1 MLSKFPRN
9 RTVLT
14 KCPSLAF
21 KVPAGLLH
29 RLLGH
34 GNKLR
39 KLLQVCNGLF
49 SPGGRLAQQISCAP
63 LMHVQRQVSGVGQLA
78 AGRRNA
84 SSLNASTQID
94 ITRND
99 LLSVLRAVGQGLLHA
114 GLVLLELGA
123 HVNYLVG
130 VSHGRGFV
138 SLLVGC
144 DDVATDTDERLSGLE
159 ERVLLSLSVVLGTRL
174 NASACLSEE
183 LGLFPARI
191 VA

>member
-39 KLLQVCNGLF
+39 KLL
-49 SPGGRLAQQISCAP
+49 
-63 LMHVQRQVSGVGQLA
+63 QRQVSGVGQLA